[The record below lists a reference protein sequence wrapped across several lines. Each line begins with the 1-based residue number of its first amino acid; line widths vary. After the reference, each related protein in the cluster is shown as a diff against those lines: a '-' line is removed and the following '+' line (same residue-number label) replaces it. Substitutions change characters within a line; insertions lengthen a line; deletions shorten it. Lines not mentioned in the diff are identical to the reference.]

1 MIRSLSDLSNLAR
14 AASRL
19 AVVLMAL
26 PAWAQA
32 NGASAPG
39 LAPVC
44 AEASADGDPLWAR
57 RIFTWQGRQL
67 EARACWLGQQA
78 GQGDRVVLELQL
90 EGQPLVR
97 HQTPADQSLEG
108 ALDEL
113 RFDSTRFM
121 LAERAEGGLTLA
133 LRLATRNRGAEMD
146 DRFVYLWL
154 YQFDGRRLQ
163 RVLEMSTD
171 ERSDFRGCNDECA
184 PATVSRSVVVV
195 QPGAGHH
202 GLRDLRLR
210 QRSWTEGPDG
220 QPVGGLPPWRD
231 QIHVFDGISYQPRP

>member
-1 MIRSLSDLSNLAR
+1 MIRSLSNLSRLAR
-14 AASRL
+14 ATAWL
-19 AVVLMAL
+19 VVVLIAS
-26 PAWAQA
+26 PARAQA
-32 NGASAPG
+32 PASPATDR
-39 LAPVC
+39 APVC
-44 AEASADGDPLWAR
+44 AEASADSDLLRAR
-57 RIFTWQGRQL
+57 RTFTWQGRQL
-67 EARACWLGQQA
+67 EARACWVGQQE

-97 HQTPADQSLEG
+97 HQMPADQSLEG

-121 LAERAEGGLTLA
+121 LAEHADGGLTLG

-154 YQFDGRRLQ
+154 YQFDGRRLR
-163 RVLEMSTD
+163 RVFEMSTD
-171 ERSDFRGCNDECA
+171 ERSDSRGCNNDCA

-220 QPVGGLPPWRD
+220 QPMGGVPPWRD
-231 QIHVFDGISYQPRP
+231 QIHVFDGVSYQPLP